1 MSIARTLFGEE
12 HLLFRDALD
21 RFIRLEAVP
30 NYQRYEEQGYVDRDL
45 WLKAGAA
52 GFICSLRPEE
62 EYGGA
67 GADKVY
73 SVVLFEQAA
82 RHAVQNLLGWAL
94 HSEIVAPYLLHY
106 GSDYLQERYLPQMA
120 TGDLIG
126 AIVMTEPTAGFDL
139 QGIATTALR
148 AGECYVLNGSK
159 TFMKELIA
167 RQLP

>member
-1 MSIARTLFGEE
+1 M
-12 HLLFRDALD
+12 
-21 RFIRLEAVP
+21 P

-52 GFICSLRPEE
+52 GFLCSSMPE

-67 GADKVY
+67 GADKLY

-106 GSDYLQERYLPQMA
+106 GSDYLKERYLPRMA
-120 TGDLIG
+120 TGELIG
-126 AIVMTEPTAGFDL
+126 AIAMTEPAAGSDL

-148 AGECYVLNGSK
+148 TGDCYVLNGSK
-159 TFMKELIA
+159 TFMKELIG

>member
-21 RFIRLEAVP
+21 RFIKLEAVP

-94 HSEIVAPYLLHY
+94 HSEIVAPYLL
-106 GSDYLQERYLPQMA
+106 
-120 TGDLIG
+120 
-126 AIVMTEPTAGFDL
+126 
-139 QGIATTALR
+139 ALR
-148 AGECYVLNGSK
+148 QRLSAGALPAADGDRRSDWRHRHDRANGR
-159 TFMKELIA
+159 F
-167 RQLP
+167 